1 MSILQDQPQPPSTTR
16 KSPLLLATL
25 IAIVAAAA
33 YFEIL
38 PTDWDAW
45 FDGPAPANTS
55 ADPPARTRSREPA
68 PELTPA
74 SPAPETPEP
83 TPETPEPTPEPEPIF
98 EPTVPESSPE
108 PLLRISSDVPGASVF
123 LDREFLGTTPF
134 EIVEVS
140 SGFHR
145 LNVSAEGYQGF
156 VDTIEISDKP
166 LLIEVR
172 FLETQ
177 LDTRTAV
184 VHKHRFGSCRGLLR
198 ADLNGMHYETD
209 ADDAFSITLSE
220 IEVHTIDYLDHTLT
234 LKRRGGRTYNFT
246 DEQETADALFVFH
259 RDVER
264 AREQLAA
271 TTP

>member
-1 MSILQDQPQPPSTTR
+1 MSILQDQPQPPSSTR
-16 KSPLLLATL
+16 KGPLLLAAL
-25 IAIVAAAA
+25 IAIVATAA

-38 PTDWDAW
+38 PPDWDAW
-45 FDGPAPANTS
+45 FDGPEPTNTS
-55 ADPPARTRSREPA
+55 ADPPARAGSREP
-68 PELTPA
+68 
-74 SPAPETPEP
+74 TPEP
-83 TPETPEPTPEPEPIF
+83 TPAPPAPPAPEIPDPAPEPDPVI
-98 EPTVPESSPE
+98 EPTVPESRPE
-108 PLLRISSDVPGASVF
+108 PLLRVSSDVPGALVF
-123 LDREFLGTTPF
+123 LDREFLGATPF

-145 LNVSAEGYQGF
+145 LNVSAEGHQGF
-156 VDTIEISDKP
+156 VETIEISDEP

-177 LDTRTAV
+177 LDTRIAV

-234 LKRRGGRTYNFT
+234 LKRRSGRTYNFT

>member
-1 MSILQDQPQPPSTTR
+1 M
-16 KSPLLLATL
+16 
-25 IAIVAAAA
+25 
-33 YFEIL
+33 
-38 PTDWDAW
+38 
-45 FDGPAPANTS
+45 
-55 ADPPARTRSREPA
+55 
-68 PELTPA
+68 
-74 SPAPETPEP
+74 
-83 TPETPEPTPEPEPIF
+83 
-98 EPTVPESSPE
+98 
-108 PLLRISSDVPGASVF
+108 PGALVF
-123 LDREFLGTTPF
+123 LDREFLGATPF

-145 LNVSAEGYQGF
+145 LNVSAEGHQGF
-156 VDTIEISDKP
+156 VETIEISDEP

-177 LDTRTAV
+177 LDTRIAV
-184 VHKHRFGSCRGLLR
+184 VHKHRIGSCRGLLR

-234 LKRRGGRTYNFT
+234 LKRRSGRTYNFT

-264 AREQLAA
+264 AREQLAT